1 MNWSNYL
8 DSNLTDAF
16 ASGSSSRTWD
26 GVFWEIKWFL
36 SDIPELAIKI
46 AKDMWYSEDD
56 PMVKDIAQSLYE
68 KNITEMR
75 KETQSKFK
83 PENIAA
89 SYATM
94 FAVMFELVE
103 PKRIKWPGDGPKET
117 ARNEKYFQQ
126 MKECLNKAK
135 EIEKGPGG
143 FPAAIAYRAKVAA
156 NWEKIVD
163 KVIETEE
170 LSLEDIEEGRFNG
183 WVGAL
188 KQKTQARSG
197 TVLREKLENFDTM
210 ARDGSSEEKP
220 TRASPERGES

>member
-1 MNWSNYL
+1 M
-8 DSNLTDAF
+8 
-16 ASGSSSRTWD
+16 
-26 GVFWEIKWFL
+26 
-36 SDIPELAIKI
+36 
-46 AKDMWYSEDD
+46 
-56 PMVKDIAQSLYE
+56 KDIAQSLYE
-68 KNITEMR
+68 KNISEIK

-83 PENIAA
+83 PENITA

-103 PKRIKWPGDGPKET
+103 PKRIKGPGDGAKET

-135 EIEKGPGG
+135 ELEKGPGG

-170 LSLEDIEEGRFNG
+170 LSLEDIEEGRF
-183 WVGAL
+183 
-188 KQKTQARSG
+188 
-197 TVLREKLENFDTM
+197 
-210 ARDGSSEEKP
+210 DG
-220 TRASPERGES
+220 